1 MISSHLTHFAGKP
14 VVDFAP
20 GEPLVPGD
28 NAYRVRLGWE
38 DYDTGRTLVEVIDE
52 LVAAQGSDQLVAL
65 VVGCHSFEMEST
77 APVAEALIEHRE
89 HFSKLRAIFFGDIT
103 YEESEISWI
112 EQTDLGPLLDA
123 YDQLEA
129 FAARGGNGLAFS
141 ELSHDL
147 RSLVVQ
153 SGGLAPSTI
162 ADLVSAELPNAEEL
176 EVWLGSSY
184 YGFQSSVDEFEALF
198 EGKGFPK
205 LKRLGLMNAEITDEL
220 VAELA
225 DSPILARLDHL
236 DLSMGTLTDEGANI
250 LADSPGFAE
259 LKTLIA
265 RHHFVEKSE
274 HFEALAAK
282 GVTVH
287 QHKAEPGWDDEPY
300 CQVSE

>member
-14 VVDFAP
+14 VVDFDP
-20 GEPLVPGD
+20 DEPLVPED

-38 DYDTGRTLVEVIDE
+38 DYDTGRTLVEVIEE
-52 LVAAQGSDQLVAL
+52 LVAAEGSDQIDAL
-65 VVGCHSFEMEST
+65 VIGCHSFEMDST
-77 APVAEALIEHRE
+77 APVAEALIEHRQ
-89 HFSKLRAIFFGDIT
+89 HFSKLRALFFGDIT

-112 EQTDLGPLLDA
+112 EQTDQGPLLDA

-129 FAARGGNGLAFS
+129 FAVRGGNWLRFS
-141 ELSHDL
+141 NLSHDL

-162 ADLVSAELPNAEEL
+162 ADLVSAKLPNVEDF

-198 EGKGFPK
+198 EGEGFPK

-225 DSPILARLDHL
+225 EAPILAQLEHL
-236 DLSMGTLTDEGANI
+236 DLSMGTLTDEGAKI

-259 LKTLIA
+259 LKALIA
-265 RHHFVEKSE
+265 RHHFVEESE
-274 HFEALAAK
+274 HFEALSAK

-287 QHKAEPGWDDEPY
+287 EHKAEPGYDDEPY